1 MSGPQDR
8 DGFDERDGS
17 GWREPAHLG
26 EGSPQGGDS
35 SQGGATPPP
44 ADPPPADPPSA
55 PPPGAQPPSAQPPS
69 AQSPAGP
76 DRPAG
81 DAGWQPP
88 GWDLPA
94 AEPARPRESGGY
106 EPWQQEQAGPQAPP
120 QEVPARGGL
129 FGPRRPR
136 QPTEFERVF
145 AYQGDTVGAQGWALQ
160 QGWEVSDGTGPGD
173 AALAVLV
180 ATAPTR
186 LTRDHRPAGV
196 MRGRYGNLELVAFD
210 VVYAD
215 KRRVVPEYAVTAAPV
230 LATVPSL
237 RLSPAR
243 FWKHRTGGLLPV
255 PSGDPEFDSRWVLLA
270 GEDTPAVRRLVGDA
284 TVRQL
289 LLGSDD
295 GDEFWSAPAGSSGAL
310 TGGYVAAIRPDGH
323 RPELI
328 EHHARLLSAV
338 VGALAVAG

>member
-8 DGFDERDGS
+8 EGFDEREGS

-26 EGSPQGGDS
+26 DDP
-35 SQGGATPPP
+35 QGGATPPP
-44 ADPPPADPPSA
+44 ATPPPADPPSA
-55 PPPGAQPPSAQPPS
+55 SPPPE
-69 AQSPAGP
+69 P

-88 GWDLPA
+88 GWELPA
-94 AEPARPRESGGY
+94 AEPARPREAGH

-120 QEVPARGGL
+120 QEAPARGRGL

-136 QPTEFERVF
+136 SPGEVEKVF

-160 QGWEVSDGTGPGD
+160 QGWEISDGTGPND
-173 AALAVLV
+173 AGLAVLI

-196 MRGRYGNLELVAFD
+196 MRGRYGNLDLVAFD

-215 KRRVVPEYAVTAAPV
+215 TRRVVPEYAVTAAPV
-230 LATVPSL
+230 LATLPGL

-243 FWKHRTGGLLPV
+243 FWRHRTGGLFPI
-255 PSGDPEFDSRWVLLA
+255 PSGDAEFDSRWVLLA
-270 GEDTPAVRRLVGDA
+270 AEDTPSVRRLVGDP
-284 TVRQL
+284 TVRGL

-295 GDEFWSAPAGSSGAL
+295 GDEFWSAPVGQPGAL
-310 TGGYVAAIRPDGH
+310 TGGYVAAIRPDGQ

-338 VGALAVAG
+338 VGALAAAS

>member
-1 MSGPQDR
+1 MTGPRDR
-8 DGFDERDGS
+8 DGDGFDDRDGS

-26 EGSPQGGDS
+26 EGGEAPQGSGDRP
-35 SQGGATPPP
+35 QE
-44 ADPPPADPPSA
+44 
-55 PPPGAQPPSAQPPS
+55 
-69 AQSPAGP
+69 P

-94 AEPARPRESGGY
+94 AEPARPQQGGYEPPRGTGSPLPRDGGSEAPRDSGY
-106 EPWQQEQAGPQAPP
+106 EPWQQDQPGPQAPP
-120 QEVPARGGL
+120 QEPPARGGGL

-136 QPTEFERVF
+136 QPTEFEQVF

-160 QGWEVSDGTGPGD
+160 HGWEVSDGTGPGD
-173 AALAVLV
+173 AGLAVLL

-196 MRGRYGNLELVAFD
+196 MRGRYGALELVAFD

-215 KRRVVPEYAVTAAPV
+215 KRRVVPEYAITAAPV
-230 LATVPSL
+230 LATVPGF

-243 FWKHRTGGLLPV
+243 FWKHRTGGLVPV
-255 PSGDPEFDSRWVLLA
+255 PSGDPEFDDRWVLLA
-270 GEDTPAVRRLVGDA
+270 AEDGPAVRRLVEDP
-284 TVRQL
+284 TVRGL

-295 GDEFWSAPAGSSGAL
+295 GDEFWSAPAAGGGLS
-310 TGGYVAAIRPDGH
+310 GGYAAAIRPDGH

-328 EHHARLLSAV
+328 EHHARLLAAV
-338 VGALAVAG
+338 VGALAAAG

>member
-1 MSGPQDR
+1 MSDPRDR
-8 DGFDERDGS
+8 GADDGGFDDRDGS

-26 EGSPQGGDS
+26 EGAPRDGSTP
-35 SQGGATPPP
+35 TPP
-44 ADPPPADPPSA
+44 DPPQEPA
-55 PPPGAQPPSAQPPS
+55 
-69 AQSPAGP
+69 
-76 DRPAG
+76 RPAG
-81 DAGWQPP
+81 DPGWQPP

-94 AEPARPRESGGY
+94 AEPTRPREGGY
-106 EPWQQEQAGPQAPP
+106 EAWPEQAGAQAPP
-120 QEVPARGGL
+120 QQQAPGGGGGL

-136 QPTEFERVF
+136 RPTEFEQVF
-145 AYQGDTVGAQGWALQ
+145 AYQGDTVGAQGWAVQ
-160 QGWEVSDGTGPGD
+160 QGWEISDGTGPQD
-173 AALAVLV
+173 AGLALLI

-196 MRGRYGNLELVAFD
+196 MRGRFGALELVAFD

-230 LATVPSL
+230 LSSVPSL

-243 FWKHRTGGLLPV
+243 FWKHRTGGLLPI
-255 PSGDPEFDSRWVLLA
+255 PSGDPEFDSRWVLLSS
-270 GEDTPAVRRLVGDA
+270 EDGPAVRRLVEDA
-284 TVRQL
+284 TVRGL

-295 GDEFWSAPAGSSGAL
+295 GDEFWSASPDGAGAYS
-310 TGGYVAAIRPDGH
+310 GGYVAAIRPDGH

>member
-1 MSGPQDR
+1 MSDPQDRDRDR
-8 DGFDERDGS
+8 DGFDDRDGS

-26 EGSPQGGDS
+26 EGAPRGGD
-35 SQGGATPPP
+35 APPP
-44 ADPPPADPPSA
+44 AGPPAE
-55 PPPGAQPPSAQPPS
+55 
-69 AQSPAGP
+69 P
-76 DRPAG
+76 DRPAERPAEG
-81 DAGWQPP
+81 AGWQPP

-94 AEPARPRESGGY
+94 AEPARPREGRSEPPRESPY

-120 QEVPARGGL
+120 QEAPGRGGGL

-136 QPTEFERVF
+136 RPSDVEQVF

-160 QGWEVSDGTGPGD
+160 HGWEVSDGTGPDD
-173 AALAVLV
+173 AGLAVLL

-196 MRGRYGNLELVAFD
+196 MRGRYGPLELVAFD

-215 KRRVVPEYAVTAAPV
+215 KRRVVPEYAITAAPV
-230 LATVPSL
+230 LATVPGF

-255 PSGDPEFDSRWVLLA
+255 PSGDPEFDDRWVLLSS
-270 GEDTPAVRRLVGDA
+270 EDSPLVRRLVGDA
-284 TVRQL
+284 TVRGL

-295 GDEFWSAPAGSSGAL
+295 GDEFWSAPAGAGGMS
-310 TGGYVAAIRPDGH
+310 GGYVAAIRPDGH

-328 EHHARLLSAV
+328 EHHARLLAAV